1 MSNESAKK
9 SFSLNFSWLVHAVR
23 RGEIAFALGLVTI
36 LVMLILPMPKWLLD
50 VSLALSLMFSVL
62 VLMTSLFID
71 KPLEFNSFPTVLL
84 TTTMLRLSLNV
95 ASTRL
100 ILSHGHEGPGAAG
113 EVIRAFGNFVMGGNF
128 VIGLIV
134 FAILVLVN
142 FVVITKGS
150 GRIAEVA
157 ARFTLD
163 AMPGKQMAVDADLS
177 AGLITEDQA
186 KQRRQELE
194 SESNFFGAMDGAAKF
209 VRGDAIA
216 GLCITFINVIGGI
229 IIGVAQKSLS
239 FSEAAQSYTLLTVGD
254 GLISQI
260 PALVVSTAAGM
271 LVSKAGVKGSTD
283 KALFS
288 QLSAYPAALGM
299 CSFLMV
305 SLSLLPG
312 IPVIPFLMVAGVTG
326 TMAWRLSE
334 KKRNASKGSGSEKAA
349 LEGPEGSSSSSQESS
364 DSLASALHMDQV
376 RLEMGYGLLAM
387 ANGPEGKKLPDQ
399 IKSLR
404 KQLAQEIGFILPTVR
419 IQDNLQLGSEDYVI
433 RMKEI
438 EVGRGSVRP
447 HALLVMD
454 PEGHDITL
462 DGEETVEPTF
472 GLKAMWIGQN
482 LKAEAENKGYTVVD
496 PMTVVTTHLSEI
508 IRDNTAD
515 LLTFTETQK
524 LLDDLDTSHKKLIDD
539 LGSNQ
544 ITTGTIQ
551 RVLQNLLSERIS
563 IRDLPGILEALSEAS
578 SFITT
583 VSPLTEHVR
592 TRLSR
597 QICAAFADDDG
608 VLPIVMLSPEWDNT
622 LNQSL
627 MGEGEN
633 RQLALPPSKLQ
644 EFTQRVSEV
653 FDRQAAQGVIPI
665 FLVGPLM
672 RPHIRSIIERFRP
685 ATIVLSQAEIHP
697 KAKIKTVAR
706 L

>member
-1 MSNESAKK
+1 MAQDRANNI
-9 SFSLNFSWLVHAVR
+9 SFNLSWIIHAVR
-23 RGEIAFALGLVTI
+23 RSEIAFALGLVSV

-50 VSLALSLMFSVL
+50 ISLALSLMLSVL
-62 VLMTSLFID
+62 VLMTALFIER
-71 KPLEFNSFPTVLL
+71 PLEFSSFPTVLL

-100 ILSHGHEGPGAAG
+100 ILSNGHEGPGAAG

-150 GRIAEVA
+150 GRIAEVS

-177 AGLITEDQA
+177 SGLIDEEEA
-186 KQRRQELE
+186 KKRRKDLE

-239 FSEAAQSYTLLTVGD
+239 FSEAAHTYTLLTVGD

-271 LVSKAGVKGSTD
+271 LVSKAGVTGSAD
-283 KALFS
+283 KALFG
-288 QLSAYPAALGM
+288 QLSAYPSALGM

-312 IPVIPFLMVAGVTG
+312 IPAIPFLVIAGFTG
-326 TMAWRLSE
+326 AAAWQLSE
-334 KKRNASKGSGSEKAA
+334 KKRNSDADIASRDPEKRA
-349 LEGPEGSSSSSQESS
+349 LEGPQKAAQTDEEI
-364 DSLASALHMDQV
+364 LASALHMDQV
-376 RLEMGYGLLAM
+376 KLELGYGLLAM
-387 ANGPEGKKLPDQ
+387 TNGPEGKRLTDQ

-419 IQDNLQLGSEDYVI
+419 LQDNLQLASEEYVI

-454 PEGHDITL
+454 PDGREIAL

-472 GLKAMWIGQN
+472 GLKAMWVGRN
-482 LKAEAENKGYTVVD
+482 LKGEAERKGYTVVE

-515 LLTFTETQK
+515 LLTFSETQK
-524 LLDDLDTSHKKLIDD
+524 LLDDMDPAHKKLVDD
-539 LGSNQ
+539 LVAGQ
-544 ITTGTIQ
+544 ITTGIIQ
-551 RVLQNLLSERIS
+551 RVLQNLLSERVS

-578 SFITT
+578 TFTT
-583 VSPLTEHVR
+583 NVSALTEHVR
-592 TRLSR
+592 TRMAR
-597 QICAAFADDDG
+597 QLCASFADSEG
-608 VLPIVMLSPEWDNT
+608 ILPIVMLSPEWDNT
-622 LNQSL
+622 LSQSL

-644 EFTQRVSEV
+644 EFTARISDV
-653 FDRQAAQGVIPI
+653 FDRQAAQGIIPVL
-665 FLVGPLM
+665 LVGPLV
-672 RPHIRSIIERFRP
+672 RPHVRSIVERFRP
-685 ATIVLSQAEIHP
+685 STVVMSQAEVHP
-697 KAKIKTVAR
+697 KAKIKTVSR

>member
-1 MSNESAKK
+1 MSQDSAEKRVP
-9 SFSLNFSWLVHAVR
+9 FDFMWLAHAVR
-23 RGEIAFALGLVTI
+23 RGEIAFALGLVAI

-50 VSLALSLMFSVL
+50 VALALSLMFSVL

-84 TTTMLRLSLNV
+84 TSTMLRLSLNV

-113 EVIRAFGNFVMGGNF
+113 EVIRAFGSFVMGGNF

-134 FAILVLVN
+134 FSILVLVN

-150 GRIAEVA
+150 GRIAEVS

-177 AGLITEDQA
+177 AGLISEDQA
-186 KQRRQELE
+186 KERRKELE

-229 IIGVAQKSLS
+229 IIGVAQKNLS
-239 FSEAAQSYTLLTVGD
+239 FSEAAHTYTLLTVGD

-271 LVSKAGVKGSTD
+271 LVSKAGVTGSTD

-288 QLSAYPAALGM
+288 QLSAYPSALGM
-299 CSFLMV
+299 SSFLMV
-305 SLSLLPG
+305 ALSLLPG
-312 IPVIPFLMVAGVTG
+312 IPALPFLTIAALTG
-326 TMAWRLSE
+326 TAAWRFSE
-334 KKRNASKGSGSEKAA
+334 KRKEA
-349 LEGPEGSSSSSQESS
+349 SS
-364 DSLASALHMDQV
+364 DQLALDAPSPPTEETEEPLSSVLRVDQI
-376 RLEMGYGLLAM
+376 RLEMGYGLLAL
-387 ANGPEGKKLPDQ
+387 ANGPDGKKLPDQ

-419 IQDNLQLGSEDYVI
+419 LQDNLQLAPEEYVI

-454 PEGHDITL
+454 PEGKPISL
-462 DGEETVEPTF
+462 EGEETIEPTF
-472 GLKAMWIGQN
+472 GLKAMWVGPN
-482 LKAEAENKGYTVVD
+482 LRGDAEAKGYTVVE
-496 PMTVVTTHLSEI
+496 PMTVITTHLSEI

-515 LLTFTETQK
+515 LLTYTDTQK
-524 LLDDLDTSHKKLIDD
+524 FLDDLDSSHKKLVED
-539 LGSNQ
+539 LNTQQ
-544 ITTGTIQ
+544 ISTGVIQ
-551 RVLQNLLSERIS
+551 RVLQNLLSERLS
-563 IRDLPGILEALSEAS
+563 IRDLTGILEALSEAS
-578 SFITT
+578 SFTT
-583 VSPLTEHVR
+583 SPQGLTEHVR
-592 TRLSR
+592 VRLSR
-597 QICAAFADDDG
+597 QICAAFADEDG

-622 LNQSL
+622 INQSL
-627 MGEGEN
+627 MGEGN
-633 RQLALPPSKLQ
+633 HTQLALPPTKLH
-644 EFTQRVSEV
+644 EFTQRVSDV
-653 FDRQAAQGVIPI
+653 FDRLAAQGILPVL
-665 FLVGPLM
+665 LVGPQV
-672 RPHIRSIIERFRP
+672 RSQIRSIIERFRP
-685 ATIVLSQAEIHP
+685 STVVLSQAEIHP
-697 KAKIKTVAR
+697 KAKIKTVSR